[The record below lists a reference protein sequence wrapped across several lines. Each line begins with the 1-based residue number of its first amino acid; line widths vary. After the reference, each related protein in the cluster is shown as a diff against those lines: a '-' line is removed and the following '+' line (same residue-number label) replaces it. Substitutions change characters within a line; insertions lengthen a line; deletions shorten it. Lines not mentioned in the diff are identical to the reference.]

1 MPNIKKERSS
11 VLDASIFITLATGLL
26 YLLVYQYEITY
37 IKNFGLD
44 DFGIVTVSFS
54 NFIKIASKIVI
65 IFMVYAVMYITVI
78 LNLMYRTHPYA
89 KLAFEYHAFFI
100 MMLVLYFI
108 QFKDNFFYFSVF
120 FGSILLFI
128 ISVSCWNYRHIK
140 GPKNKV
146 EAYLNNKVINLSD
159 IVHLIST
166 SNVAKFVVLVVFLS
180 FSLSIVS
187 FLADTDTKNQTTFY
201 VTEFKGESFVMIYAG
216 NEKLL
221 LAKFDIKTNTYTEEV
236 IVVNV
241 VSNNDITMKFKKLTL
256 PDGIKL
262 DK

>member
-1 MPNIKKERSS
+1 MPNPKKEKNN
-11 VLDASIFITLATGLL
+11 VLDASIFITLATALL
-26 YLLVYQYEITY
+26 YFLVYQYEITY

-54 NFIKIASKIVI
+54 NFIKIASAIVI
-65 IFMVYAVMYITVI
+65 TFMLIALTYIVLI
-78 LNLMYRTHPYA
+78 VNLMNRTHPFA
-89 KLAFEYHAFFI
+89 KLAFEYHAFFL
-100 MMLVLYFI
+100 MMLVLYFV
-108 QFKDNFFYFSVF
+108 QFKDNIFYFSVF
-120 FGSILLFI
+120 FGSILLFV
-128 ISVSCWNYRHIK
+128 ISVSWWNYRHIK

-166 SNVAKFVVLVVFLS
+166 SNVTKFVVLVVFLS

-221 LAKFDIKTNTYTEEV
+221 LAKFDNKTNTYTEEV

-241 VSNNDITMKFKKLTL
+241 VSNNDTTMNLKKITV